1 MLYVATVHFQTDKWV
16 DIQHEYLHRY
26 ISVPF
31 RTFAVLHG
39 LPVDP
44 QREKFDCIV
53 DARGTHSGKLN
64 LLAAEIG
71 RHASQDDVILFLD
84 GDAFPIADP
93 MPIIGQALSRTSLLA
108 VRRDENLGDRQPHP
122 CFCAVSVGEWER
134 LHGDWSAGHPWRND
148 QGRLITDPG
157 GNLLRL
163 LEIHGCRWAALLRS
177 NVRNDHP
184 LLFGIYGGIVYHHG
198 AGFRHPRTRY
208 DQARMTT
215 SELERRQARL
225 EKLSEEWY
233 LRIRSDPFFFRY
245 LLGQTKRRPAIK
257 KAAVTNL
264 TG

>member
-1 MLYVATVHFQTDKWV
+1 MLYVATVHFQTEKWV
-16 DIQHEYLHRY
+16 DIQLEYLHRY

-31 RTFAVLHG
+31 RTFAVLQG
-39 LPVDP
+39 IPAAP
-44 QREKFDCIV
+44 QRGKFDRIV
-53 DARGTHSGKLN
+53 DARGPHSGKLN
-64 LLAAEIG
+64 LLAAEICQ
-71 RHASQDDVILFLD
+71 HASQDDVILFLD

-108 VRRDENLGDRQPHP
+108 VRRDDNLGDRQPHP
-122 CFCAVSVGEWER
+122 CFCAISVREWER
-134 LHGDWSAGHPWRND
+134 LHGDWSPGHPWRNER
-148 QGRLITDPG
+148 GRRVTDTG

-163 LEIHGCRWAALLRS
+163 LEINGCRWAALLRS
-177 NVRNDHP
+177 NIRNDHP

-198 AGFRHPRTRY
+198 AGFRRPLTRY
-208 DQARMTT
+208 DRATT
-215 SELERRQARL
+215 TPSELARQRAKL
-225 EKLSEEWY
+225 EKLSEQWY